1 MRVIGVEK
9 ISKFINKHSDGSN
22 WLQAWLAEARSAN
35 WQCTQ
40 DIKDRY
46 RSASF
51 LEDDIVIFNVISL
64 AGILLLLILF
74 FLQGYYC
81 CTIIPLPLLLCD
93 CCLGKEEC

>member
-9 ISKFINKHSDGSN
+9 ISKFIDKHSDGSD

-40 DIKDRY
+40 DIKNRY

-51 LEDDIVIFNVISL
+51 LEDNIVIFNVKGNKYRLEVQVAYNTNIVAVKRISTHSE
-64 AGILLLLILF
+64 
-74 FLQGYYC
+74 Y
-81 CTIIPLPLLLCD
+81 D
-93 CCLGKEEC
+93 KRKE